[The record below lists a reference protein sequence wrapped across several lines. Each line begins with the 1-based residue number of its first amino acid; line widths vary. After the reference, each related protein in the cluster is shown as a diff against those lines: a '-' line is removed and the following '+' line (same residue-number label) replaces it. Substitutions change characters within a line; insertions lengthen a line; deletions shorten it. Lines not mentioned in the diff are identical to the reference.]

1 MRREIVFTFNNMN
14 EALTFMEMVT
24 SKIKSKE
31 ILIRYD
37 TGNGIRVWVSI
48 QGEPHEVSLYSME
61 IRKIY
66 NDIKLMRGKSGVY
79 TYDISIILNK
89 ARLSAAIPIDLVI
102 DILHMKGINAEMEG
116 SKIRIVGSTTL
127 EELVG
132 IAEEL
137 SRVYGEM
144 IDMEI
149 SAQAK
154 RVIAIYSL
162 LTGKGIKDSIK
173 DLLEQGL
180 LSRYG
185 DTELLVLSMDYKHA
199 LLRLQELIE

>member
-1 MRREIVFTFNNMN
+1 
-14 EALTFMEMVT
+14 MEMVT

>member
-1 MRREIVFTFNNMN
+1 MVFTFNDVN
-14 EALTFMEMVT
+14 EALTFMEMIT
-24 SKIKSKE
+24 SRIKSKE
-31 ILIRYD
+31 VLIRYD
-37 TGNGIRVWVSI
+37 TGSGVRVWVSI

-61 IRKIY
+61 IRRIY
-66 NDIKLMRGKSGVY
+66 DDIKLMRGKSGVY
-79 TYDISIILNK
+79 VYDISIILNK
-89 ARLSAAIPIDLVI
+89 ARLNAAIPIDLVI
-102 DILHMKGINAEMEG
+102 DILHMRGINAEMEG
-116 SKIRIVGSTTL
+116 SKIRIVGSAIL
-127 EELVG
+127 EDLVG
-132 IAEEL
+132 IVEDV

-162 LTGKGIKDSIK
+162 LMGKSIKDSIK
-173 DLLEQGL
+173 DLLGHGL

-199 LLRLQELIE
+199 LLKLQELIE